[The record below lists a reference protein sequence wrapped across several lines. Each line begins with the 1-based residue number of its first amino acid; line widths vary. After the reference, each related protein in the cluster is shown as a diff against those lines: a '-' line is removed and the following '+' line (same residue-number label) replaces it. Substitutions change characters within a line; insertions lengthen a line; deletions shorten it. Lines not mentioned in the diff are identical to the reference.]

1 MSFRRNFSSTTLPGD
16 RRTARRALIS
26 FTFGLLL
33 IEFLDELVFGVRE
46 AAWPLIRDDLRLS
59 YTQIGILLSVPVVFG
74 NLVEPSLGILADV
87 WKRRALVL
95 GGGVVFAA
103 MLALVSAS
111 YGFPVLLVA
120 LMLLNPSS
128 GAFVGLSQ
136 ATLMDAAPA
145 RHEQNMARWTFSGS
159 LGNVFGTLAIGGAL
173 SIGLGWRWLF
183 AGMSAL
189 TLLLLAAVWR
199 APFPVPARAPQERV
213 KTSFKLGVRS
223 ALDAL
228 KRRDVWRWLILL
240 EFGDLTWDVMR
251 GFLALY
257 FVDVVGT
264 SESQAALAVLVWTLI
279 GLPGDFLLIPL
290 LERVR
295 GLRYLCWSTSAIL
308 VLFPAFL
315 LTTDFTTKLVVLGLL
330 GFANAGWYAILKAQL
345 YKSMPGQSGTAMMLG
360 NVSGIFS
367 SLVPLALGA
376 FAQSYGLADMMWLLL
391 IGPAVLLLGITT
403 ARIKDEGSR
412 Q

>member
-1 MSFRRNFSSTTLPGD
+1 MSFRRNLSSTILSGHRP
-16 RRTARRALIS
+16 ARRAILP

-46 AAWPLIRDDLRLS
+46 AAWPLIRDDLHLS
-59 YTQIGILLSVPVVFG
+59 YTQVGMLLSVPVIFG
-74 NLVEPSLGILADV
+74 NLIEPSLGILADV
-87 WKRRALVL
+87 WKRRVLVL

-103 MLALVSAS
+103 TLALVAAS
-111 YGFPVLLVA
+111 YDFLVLLVA

-136 ATLMDAAPA
+136 ATLMDAAPE
-145 RHEQNMARWTFSGS
+145 RHEQNMARWAFSGS

-173 SIGLGWRWLF
+173 AVGLGWRWLF
-183 AGMSAL
+183 ACMSVL

-199 APFPVPARAPQERV
+199 APFPVPACTPAQKV
-213 KTSFKLGVRS
+213 KTSFKLGFLS

-228 KRRDVWRWLILL
+228 KRRDVMRWLILL

-264 SESQAALAVLVWTLI
+264 SESHAALAVFVWTMT

-295 GLRYLCWSTSAIL
+295 GLRYLGWSTSAIL
-308 VLFPAFL
+308 ILFPAFL
-315 LTTDFTTKLVVLGLL
+315 LATDFTTKLVVLGLL

-367 SLVPLALGA
+367 SFIPLALGA
-376 FAQSYGLADMMWLLL
+376 FAQTYGLANMMWLLL
-391 IGPAVLLLGITT
+391 SGPVVLLLGITT
-403 ARIKDEGSR
+403 AGKERR